1 MPVPA
6 TTVTTERLEDITVVH
21 VSATV
26 DGLAALEF
34 ERTALAELDAG
45 LRLFVVDLE
54 KVSIIT
60 SAGLR
65 VLLILRKRL
74 HAEGGLV
81 LCGVTAKIKTLLDI
95 SGLSRH
101 FAAVGSRDDA
111 IAYLRDLQA
120 RRAKDSAAL
129 AGPEPSALSRLVTQL
144 LGCGAASGRPTGSSA
159 PAGLAARIAEL
170 LRKPGPDGP

>member
-1 MPVPA
+1 MPAPA
-6 TTVTTERLEDITVVH
+6 TTSSAERLQDITVVR

-45 LRLFVVDLE
+45 LRLFVIDLE
-54 KVSIIT
+54 KASIIT

-81 LCGVTAKIKTLLDI
+81 LCGVTARIRTLLDI

-120 RRAKDSAAL
+120 RRARDSVAS
-129 AGPEPSALSRLVTQL
+129 AGRAPSPLSRLVAQL
-144 LGCGAASGRPTGSSA
+144 LGCGAAGVRPTGSSA

-170 LRKPGPDGP
+170 LQKPGLGGP